1 MIIRNI
7 NGKLIQINIYDFTSD
22 IIYYEKMMSIKK
34 EFTKSNLIV
43 NNYSKTTELISN
55 FINIKIIS

>member
-22 IIYYEKMMSIKK
+22 IIYYEKIMSVKK

-55 FINIKIIS
+55 FINIIIIS

>member
-7 NGKLIQINIYDFTSD
+7 NGKLIQINKYDFTSD
-22 IIYYEKMMSIKK
+22 IIYYEKIMSIKK